1 MRIWRTLP
9 PAAAILSLEDLL
21 RGITA
26 LDWGGRHLNELESDI
41 KSHFHVKYAFLISS
55 GKAALTVILNA
66 LRSLSSA
73 RRVVIPAY
81 TCFSLP
87 SSIIKAELQVT
98 LCDIDASTL
107 GFDMA
112 KLGQC
117 LNQETLCVVP
127 NHLFGIPSPIEEVK
141 ALCRPKGI
149 FVVEDAAQAMGGTY
163 QGKKLGTLG
172 DVGFFSFG
180 RGKNITCGS
189 GGAIITNSDEV
200 GQAIKRQYDLLQT
213 PSLQEQLRDLGQAIL
228 MSLFVHP
235 ALYWFPASLPFLNL
249 GKTIFYRDF
258 PVKKLSRVKAGLLRR
273 WKDQLKNSNDA
284 HRSNSRAFRG
294 CFAQSGLEI
303 VDVPYLRLPILTESH
318 EMRDRLYQ
326 LSRRRGLG
334 LSVMYPCPINETE
347 ELRHAF
353 QGQVFPRAKAI
364 SDRLIA
370 LPTHSFVTPKDT
382 ERISALIREA
392 SDGGSSMSMPRSQP
406 IAPSTRTPER
416 R

>member
-9 PAAAILSLEDLL
+9 PTAAILSLDDLL
-21 RGITA
+21 CGFTA
-26 LDWGGRHLNELESDI
+26 LTGERRHLTELESDI
-41 KSHFHVKYAFLISS
+41 KSHFHVKYVFLISS
-55 GKAALTVILNA
+55 GKAALAVILSA

-81 TCFSLP
+81 TCFSVP

-98 LCDIDASTL
+98 LCDIDSSTL
-107 GFDMA
+107 GFDMD

-180 RGKNITCGS
+180 RGKNITCVS
-189 GGAIITNSDEV
+189 GGAIITNSDEI
-200 GQAIKRQYDLLQT
+200 GQAIEQQYDLLQP
-213 PSLQEQLRDLGQAIL
+213 PSRREELRDLGQAIL
-228 MSLFVHP
+228 MSLFIHP
-235 ALYWFPASLPFLNL
+235 SLYWFPASLPFLNL

-258 PVKKLSRVKAGLLRR
+258 PVKKLSHVKVGLLRR
-273 WKDQLKNSNDA
+273 WKDQLKNSSDA
-284 HRSNSRAFRG
+284 RRNISRAFRK
-294 CFAQSGLEI
+294 CFGDAGLRN
-303 VDVPYLRLPILTESH
+303 VDVPSLRYPILVESH
-318 EMRDRLYQ
+318 EIRDRLYQ
-326 LSRRRGLG
+326 LSRKRGLG
-334 LSVMYPCPINETE
+334 LSVMYPCPVNETN

-353 QGQVFPRAKAI
+353 QGQVFSLAKDI
-364 SDRLIA
+364 SERLIA
-370 LPTHSFVTPKDT
+370 LPTHSFVTLKDT
-382 ERISALIREA
+382 ERISALVREA
-392 SDGGSSMSMPRSQP
+392 SDSGSSISKPRSQP
-406 IAPSTRTPER
+406 IPASTRTP
-416 R
+416 